1 MEQVTRFFEALE
13 AVLFEITQ
21 LRPLPATPGYA
32 PRAITVLMA
41 TLTKLAAR
49 SQDLI
54 PRSGETAGKGKG
66 LRFADLG
73 VQTDVC

>member
-1 MEQVTRFFEALE
+1 MWAVGEYLSVSYDRRCTVEQITRFFESLE

-21 LRPLPATPGYA
+21 LRPQASTPSCA
-32 PRAITVLMA
+32 PRAISVLMA

-54 PRSGETAGKGKG
+54 PR
-66 LRFADLG
+66 
-73 VQTDVC
+73 

>member
-1 MEQVTRFFEALE
+1 MSYDKRCTVEQITRFFETLE

-21 LRPLPATPGYA
+21 LRPQASIPSCA
-32 PRAITVLMA
+32 PRAISVLMA

-54 PRSGETAGKGKG
+54 PR
-66 LRFADLG
+66 
-73 VQTDVC
+73 